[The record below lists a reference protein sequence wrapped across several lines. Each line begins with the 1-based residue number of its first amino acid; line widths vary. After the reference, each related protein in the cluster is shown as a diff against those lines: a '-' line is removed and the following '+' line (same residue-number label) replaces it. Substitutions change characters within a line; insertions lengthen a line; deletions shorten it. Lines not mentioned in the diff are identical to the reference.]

1 MKAKMH
7 HDPDSCKC
15 KCCICKMH
23 GIELP
28 TCCRVEVRK
37 PMYRLS
43 DAFPY
48 LLNRVGVRMGE
59 LFSRR
64 LEPYGVTLPMYRVM
78 ATLWEE
84 GNRRLGELSHVT
96 SIELSTLSRLV
107 GAMMRKGL
115 VSRKRPDANAR
126 TVEINLTTKGR
137 MLVEE
142 LIPLARLHEDV
153 GLCSFRPDKIAELKR
168 DLIKVFQNLAELD
181 LENRITELPM
191 PPKRPRTRKVARN
204 G

>member
-1 MKAKMH
+1 MLHLQDARDRVARLLHDRAGKAA
-7 HDPDSCKC
+7 
-15 KCCICKMH
+15 
-23 GIELP
+23 
-28 TCCRVEVRK
+28 
-37 PMYRLS
+37 MYQLS

-78 ATLWEE
+78 ATLWEQ
-84 GNRRLGELSHVT
+84 GNRRLGELSEVT
-96 SIELSTLSRLV
+96 SVELSTLSRLV

-115 VSRKRPDANAR
+115 LSRKRPDANAR
-126 TVEINLTTKGR
+126 TVEINLTAKGR

-142 LIPLARLHEDV
+142 LIPLAKLHEDV
-153 GLCSFRPDKIAELKR
+153 GLRSFPPDKIAELKR
-168 DLIKVFQNLAELD
+168 DLIKVFLNLAELD
-181 LENRITELPM
+181 LENPAAELPT
-191 PPKRPRTRKVARN
+191 PPKKPRARKVSRR